1 MLAGEHRIE
10 VEVTRVKAARQ
21 DILATFLE
29 QESSLTTW

>member
-1 MLAGEHRIE
+1 MLAAEYRTAVGG
-10 VEVTRVKAARQ
+10 TRVKAARQ